1 MIDKNIEFEQFVN
14 GILDL
19 SGEIALNN
27 FRKIRDLTLKGDFSP
42 VTKADED
49 IEQFIRDKIFEK
61 YPNHKIIG
69 EELDDFKGSE
79 NITWYIDPI
88 DGTNNFVHNYPSF
101 AVSIGVYLRSKPIAG
116 VVYDIPNNEKFF
128 ALKDGGSFSNDSKIS
143 VSNKDRFSEG
153 LYVTGFI
160 PYDENYID
168 KNLLYLPSLKIKH
181 TIGKIA

>member
-1 MIDKNIEFEQFVN
+1 VIDKNIEFEQFVN

-88 DGTNNFVHNYPSF
+88 DGTYDYINDLDEFTLNAGLIINNRAVAGIIYAPAKNRLFYSYEKGCSF
-101 AVSIGVYLRSKPIAG
+101 EIINSQHVKL
-116 VVYDIPNNEKFF
+116 DC
-128 ALKDGGSFSNDSKIS
+128 SKIS
-143 VSNKDRFSEG
+143 NNKLKFVSYSNK
-153 LYVTGFI
+153 
-160 PYDENYID
+160 
-168 KNLLYLPSLKIKH
+168 LKPEIN
-181 TIGKIA
+181 KIYQ